1 MQNTEGNVV
10 ILRGASGSGKSTY
23 AREMLNTHPNSVIVS
38 RDIIR
43 QQFGLVG
50 KGILPT
56 EQERLVTKIEIDSL
70 RRGIVQGQTVI
81 VDDTNLDPNVVGKLI
96 DECHLYGVEP
106 KFKFFDPPLEAL
118 LERCKTSG
126 VPEEVVR
133 KHHSRG
139 FPTPHIRVPLIEQL
153 HNNFA
158 KEGAFIFD
166 IDGTLAHINPNSP
179 RDIYDGSR
187 VYQDLLD
194 QSVSVVYNSLY
205 EWDFQTLIVSGRD
218 EKYRDVTEKWLY
230 DNKVYYGRLYM
241 RPKGDTRHDAAVK
254 YEIAQ
259 RIVEDY
265 NVLGVFDDRSR
276 VVQMWRT
283 AGFKTFQVA
292 DWIKSDF

>member
-70 RRGIVQGQTVI
+70 RRGIVQVQTVI

-106 KFKFFDPPLEAL
+106 MFKFFDLPLEVL

-126 VPEEVVR
+126 VPEKVVR
-133 KHHSRG
+133 KQWSKK
-139 FPTPHIRVPLIEQL
+139 FLYPKVRVPLIEQL

-187 VYQDLLD
+187 VYQDILD

-230 DNKVYYGRLYM
+230 DNKVYYDRLYM
-241 RPKGDTRHDAAVK
+241 RSEGDTRHDATVK
-254 YEIAQ
+254 YEIA
-259 RIVEDY
+259 RDILKDYYVE
-265 NVLGVFDDRSR
+265 GVFDDRFR
-276 VVQMWRT
+276 VVRAWRT
-283 AGFKTFQVA
+283 MGFKTYHVEDPFV
-292 DWIKSDF
+292 SDF

>member
-1 MQNTEGNVV
+1 MQSNKGSVV

-23 AREMLNTHPNSVIVS
+23 ARRVLKKYPNSVIVS

-81 VDDTNLDPNVVGKLI
+81 VDDTNIDPNVIGKLI
-96 DECHLYGVEP
+96 DECHLHGVEP
-106 KFKFFDPPLEAL
+106 KFKLFDPPLEVL

-133 KHHSRG
+133 KHHRRG

-166 IDGTLAHINPNSP
+166 IDGTLAHIDPANP

-230 DNKVYYGRLYM
+230 DNKVYYDRLYM
-241 RPKGDTRHDAAVK
+241 RSEGDTRHDATVK
-254 YEIAQ
+254 YEIA
-259 RIVEDY
+259 RDILKDYYVE
-265 NVLGVFDDRSR
+265 GVFDDRSR

-283 AGFKTFQVA
+283 VGFKTFQVA

>member
-1 MQNTEGNVV
+1 M
-10 ILRGASGSGKSTY
+10 
-23 AREMLNTHPNSVIVS
+23 
-38 RDIIR
+38 
-43 QQFGLVG
+43 
-50 KGILPT
+50 
-56 EQERLVTKIEIDSL
+56 
-70 RRGIVQGQTVI
+70 
-81 VDDTNLDPNVVGKLI
+81 
-96 DECHLYGVEP
+96 
-106 KFKFFDPPLEAL
+106 
-118 LERCKTSG
+118 
-126 VPEEVVR
+126 
-133 KHHSRG
+133 
-139 FPTPHIRVPLIEQL
+139 

-187 VYQDLLD
+187 VYQDILD

-230 DNKVYYGRLYM
+230 DNKVYYDRLYM
-241 RPKGDTRHDAAVK
+241 RSEGDTRHDATVK
-254 YEIAQ
+254 YEIA
-259 RIVEDY
+259 RDILKDYYVE
-265 NVLGVFDDRSR
+265 GVFDDRSR

>member
-1 MQNTEGNVV
+1 MTIT

-23 AREMLNTHPNSVIVS
+23 ARSLKDTLIIS

-43 QQFGLVG
+43 QSFGATG
-50 KGILPT
+50 KTLLAT
-56 EQERLVTKIEIDSL
+56 AQEREVTNIEIDML
-70 RRGIVQGQTVI
+70 RRALVTGRDAVI
-81 VDDTNLDPNVVGKLI
+81 DDTNLNPDFCGKLI

-106 KFKFFDPPLEAL
+106 RFKFFDPPLEVL

-126 VPEEVVR
+126 VPEKVVR
-133 KHHSRG
+133 KQWSKE
-139 FPTPHIRVPLIEQL
+139 FPTPKVRVPLIEPISATAGL
-153 HNNFA
+153 GYRPN
-158 KEGAFIFD
+158 AFIFD
-166 IDGTLAHINPNSP
+166 IDGTLAHIDPANP

-187 VYQDLLD
+187 VEEDLLD
-194 QSVSVVYNSLY
+194 PSLDMIASRLERENY
-205 EWDFQTLIVSGRD
+205 LLVVSGRD
-218 EKYRDVTEKWLY
+218 EKYRNATARWLRSKEVSR
-230 DNKVYYGRLYM
+230 DSLYM

-283 AGFKTFQVA
+283 AGFKTFHVE

>member
-106 KFKFFDPPLEAL
+106 KFKFFDPPLEVL

-126 VPEEVVR
+126 VPEEIVR

-153 HNNFA
+153 YNNFA

-166 IDGTLAHINPNSP
+166 IDGTLAHIDPANP

-187 VYQDLLD
+187 VMEDKLD
-194 QSVSVVYNSLY
+194 TFVVRVLDSLA
-205 EWDFQTLIVSGRD
+205 DAGFKILMVSGRD
-218 EKYRDVTEKWLY
+218 EKYRDVTEMWLNSY
-230 DNKVYYGRLYM
+230 IVPRRKLYM
-241 RPKGDTRHDAAVK
+241 RSEGDTRHDAAVK

-259 RIVEDY
+259 KLINTY

-276 VVQMWRT
+276 VVNAWRSM
-283 AGFKTFQVA
+283 GFQTYQVGDHFA
-292 DWIKSDF
+292 CDF